1 MILVFS
7 LYNYATYSD
16 EKLKSTHTTCI
27 LSRINM
33 NSISNVNIN
42 KTTHLHIIT
51 NFVELYVNRIHYG
64 GQTVFN

>member
-1 MILVFS
+1 
-7 LYNYATYSD
+7 
-16 EKLKSTHTTCI
+16 
-27 LSRINM
+27 M